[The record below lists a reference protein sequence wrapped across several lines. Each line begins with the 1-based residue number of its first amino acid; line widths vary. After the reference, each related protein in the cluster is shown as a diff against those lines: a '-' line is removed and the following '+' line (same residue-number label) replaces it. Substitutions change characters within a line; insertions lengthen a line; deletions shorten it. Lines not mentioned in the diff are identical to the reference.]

1 MVSPKLGADARA
13 SHPRKSSLVNSPP
26 LFIPAH
32 SAPTTFFLKS
42 EKDMLA
48 DGTMEEAA
56 SEMGQEKHAARDSS
70 TGFEIL
76 QDSTYGVQS
85 LEDAIGAAL
94 PEPTLSRRLSISSM
108 NSSNATGGASDPDP
122 DPSVLAGR
130 KRKAG
135 NPIHPTIAAMG
146 QRILSS
152 EHHAQRPSS
161 ATSPV
166 QVHSSGSPFREYGHL
181 RRGSNVSGA
190 PSLSPLRLSP
200 APESGLGTPHRPNSV
215 RSFQLSDE
223 EGSLGDETS
232 SQNIQ
237 SSSGEEED
245 EEEVLLESGD
255 GRPDTARLRPGIED
269 QADSLP
275 ELVMPSIA
283 MPARRPFT
291 EKGKR
296 MGRLKIMIVGR
307 RGVGKTSLIKSIV
320 QTCPDI
326 VHVDPPINSTPLIQ
340 TPQPKSKH
348 EPDSHIDQPSTARI
362 EEIMASTKAYANWWA
377 EIEEN
382 RTFRR
387 RKSIGDAVL
396 ERNISFVDTPGIPH
410 SIDFDDL
417 SGGVGEQIT
426 QYVEDL
432 LHRNA
437 SLGALNDSDLLNI
450 LSGSGGCQVDAVLY
464 VLGDHTATY
473 EHMVMRRLSRLTN
486 VIPVIGNA
494 DKIIHPHQLSMM
506 KEMVLGLSRNAQFA
520 LDGQGPIKLFQF
532 GRGPTTPET
541 SDKPDLS
548 RAAASAVP
556 PFAISSALS
565 NDAETMDASLLM
577 SPDYVQPL
585 VPSELGALV
594 EQLFDP
600 ENMAWLRHSAARKFL
615 QWRRERLGNAID
627 LRRQQLSYPAGPAID
642 TAAPA
647 LTASL
652 PNGSPPFS
660 PSASQ
665 VSISSPT
672 SRFFGTPQSGPRSAG
687 PVPASTVSMSG
698 RSTYTVA
705 RLQDYTRNSERL
717 ANVRLAKW
725 AQDLQRS
732 MDRER
737 QRHEMV
743 RQEDGRGWHLERT
756 HDEEK
761 QAGRDSCR
769 DLVRAPSDV
778 GLRFAENERSCGGG
792 ANRQMA
798 KLDSEHRAQRL
809 QQPVSSDTRDPLGF
823 LAFGDRFRRR
833 SWVVLKVLGG
843 AGVAGAIIVWVAR
856 TWELGWELDTSW
868 LAPWPVGSG
877 STPTSRALPS
887 WSPQPEAQ
895 GMDLSA
901 LGVAADRARR
911 AVDGFF
917 GWQGR

>member
-1 MVSPKLGADARA
+1 MVSPKLGSDARA
-13 SHPRKSSLVNSPP
+13 SHPRKSSQSNSPP
-26 LFIPAH
+26 LVIPAH

-48 DGTMEEAA
+48 DGTMEETA
-56 SEMGQEKHAARDSS
+56 SEMGQEKHVARDSS
-70 TGFEIL
+70 TGFGTL

-108 NSSNATGGASDPDP
+108 NSSNATGGASDCDP

-152 EHHAQRPSS
+152 EHHAQRSSS

-166 QVHSSGSPFREYGHL
+166 QVHSSGSPFREYSHL

-245 EEEVLLESGD
+245 EEEVLLESRD
-255 GRPDTARLRPGIED
+255 GRPDTARPRPGTKD

-348 EPDSHIDQPSTARI
+348 QPDSHIDHQSTARI
-362 EEIMASTKAYANWWA
+362 EETMASTKAYPNWWS

-410 SIDFDDL
+410 SIDFNDDL
-417 SGGVGEQIT
+417 SDEVGEQIT

-450 LSGSGGCQVDAVLY
+450 LSGSGGCQVDAMLY
-464 VLGDHTATY
+464 VLGDRESDFINHSLSRKHVIARSGADSIIDTATY
-473 EHMVMRRLSRLTN
+473 EHVVMRRLSHLTN

-494 DKIIHPHQLSMM
+494 DKIIHPSQLSMM

-520 LDGQGPIKLFQF
+520 LDGRGPIKLFQF
-532 GRGPTTPET
+532 GRGPATPET
-541 SDKPDLS
+541 PDKPDLS

-585 VPSELGALV
+585 
-594 EQLFDP
+594 
-600 ENMAWLRHSAARKFL
+600 
-615 QWRRERLGNAID
+615 
-627 LRRQQLSYPAGPAID
+627 
-642 TAAPA
+642 
-647 LTASL
+647 
-652 PNGSPPFS
+652 
-660 PSASQ
+660 
-665 VSISSPT
+665 
-672 SRFFGTPQSGPRSAG
+672 
-687 PVPASTVSMSG
+687 
-698 RSTYTVA
+698 
-705 RLQDYTRNSERL
+705 
-717 ANVRLAKW
+717 
-725 AQDLQRS
+725 
-732 MDRER
+732 
-737 QRHEMV
+737 
-743 RQEDGRGWHLERT
+743 
-756 HDEEK
+756 
-761 QAGRDSCR
+761 
-769 DLVRAPSDV
+769 
-778 GLRFAENERSCGGG
+778 
-792 ANRQMA
+792 
-798 KLDSEHRAQRL
+798 
-809 QQPVSSDTRDPLGF
+809 
-823 LAFGDRFRRR
+823 
-833 SWVVLKVLGG
+833 
-843 AGVAGAIIVWVAR
+843 
-856 TWELGWELDTSW
+856 
-868 LAPWPVGSG
+868 
-877 STPTSRALPS
+877 
-887 WSPQPEAQ
+887 
-895 GMDLSA
+895 
-901 LGVAADRARR
+901 
-911 AVDGFF
+911 
-917 GWQGR
+917 